1 MKGKIIA
8 GGILAAFALVILGAI
23 IFLGAKHHFFTFITI
38 GGLAFAILDEG
49 ITEYKEDKR

>member
-8 GGILAAFALVILGAI
+8 GTLLAVFALVVLGAI
-23 IFLGAKHHFFTFITI
+23 IFAGAKHHFFTFLTA

-49 ITEYKEDKR
+49 ITEYMEGRR

>member
-23 IFLGAKHHFFTFITI
+23 IVLGAKHHFFTFITI